1 MNVKHPIVVIVGGGS
16 GIGCTCA
23 EQFLSSKAEFV
34 AILDLP
40 DSNGRVVADTLGIQH
55 GSHRVDFFACDVTK
69 DEQVHASFDKIAQLL
84 GSFDILINSA
94 GVLTNGAN
102 WQSMIDVNFTG
113 LVRTTLKAID
123 LMGKHRGGKGGTI
136 VNISSLA
143 GLTPVIYY
151 PIYAATKHAIVGLT
165 NSLALSYNETGVR
178 MMLMC
183 PGRTHTPFVTNLYN
197 FENPHLN
204 FINVNRALMCLRTA
218 GNQQPECVAKA
229 IIRLMEKEGNGAI
242 CLVHD
247 GQPPYVVNIP
257 TLDNLVKRPL

>member
-1 MNVKHPIVVIVGGGS
+1 MNVRHAIVLIVGGGS

-34 AILDLP
+34 GILDLP
-40 DSNGRVVADTLGIQH
+40 NSNGRVVADTLGIQY
-55 GSHRVDFFACDVTK
+55 GAHRVDFFVCDVTN
-69 DEQVHASFDKIAQLL
+69 DEQVNSIFQRITQLL

-94 GVLTNGAN
+94 GVLTNGED
-102 WQSMIDVNFTG
+102 WHRMIDVNVTG
-113 LVRTTLKAID
+113 LIRTTLKAID
-123 LMGKHRGGKGGTI
+123 IMGKHKGGKGGTI
-136 VNISSLA
+136 VNISSIA
-143 GLTPVIYY
+143 GLIPVVYY

-183 PGRTHTPFVTNLYN
+183 PGRTHTPLISNLYN

-218 GNQQPECVAKA
+218 GNQP
-229 IIRLMEKEGNGAI
+229 
-242 CLVHD
+242 
-247 GQPPYVVNIP
+247 
-257 TLDNLVKRPL
+257 